1 MGSLATGS
9 LTNEEKAA
17 ILLLSLEEE
26 TASEVMKHLKPS
38 EIRRLGK
45 HMSRVSTISSE
56 TISSISREFCSLA
69 KDRGRLIS
77 VKEDFTKNIVIKAV
91 GETEAESILSEVES
105 IRTDDNPIT
114 DKLRDVDPKVLM
126 DFTKSEHPQTIALIL
141 AHLKPEKSAQILE
154 NFSPEM
160 QFEITRRMATLKS
173 VPQEYIDE
181 VARTLEKEIVTGAT
195 TSPDIG
201 GVRMMADILNRMN
214 RASEN
219 AILTA
224 LEDTD
229 PELAAGIRNLM
240 FTFDD
245 VLQLDDRGLQEVLR
259 EVSSEDIGKALK
271 LVDEGMREKVYRN
284 MSKRGA
290 EMLKEELDLMP
301 PIRISEAEVS
311 QRAIVEIAK
320 KMEAEGRV
328 LLARGDDQDEYV

>member
-1 MGSLATGS
+1 MGNLS
-9 LTNEEKAA
+9 NEEKAA

-38 EIRRLGK
+38 EIRRLGR

-56 TISSISREFCSLA
+56 MLTAISKEFFALA
-69 KDRGRLIS
+69 RDRGRLIS
-77 VKEDFTKNIVIKAV
+77 VREDLTKNIVIKAV
-91 GETEAESILSEVES
+91 GETEAENILSEVES
-105 IRTDDNPIT
+105 IRVDDNPIT

-141 AHLKPEKSAQILE
+141 AHLRPEKAAQILE
-154 NFSPEM
+154 NFTPEM

-181 VARTLEKEIVTGAT
+181 VARTLEKEIVSGAT
-195 TSPDIG
+195 ATADIG

-245 VLQLDDRGLQEVLR
+245 ILQLDDRGLQEVLR

-271 LVDEGMREKVYRN
+271 LVDEGLREKVYRN

-301 PIRISEAEVS
+301 PIRVSEAEIS

-320 KMEAEGRV
+320 KLEAEGRV
-328 LLARGDDQDEYV
+328 VLTRGDEQDEYV

>member
-1 MGSLATGS
+1 MGSLA
-9 LTNEEKAA
+9 NEDKAA

-56 TISSISREFCSLA
+56 LISSISREFFALA
-69 KDRGRLIS
+69 KERGRLIS
-77 VKEDFTKNIVIKAV
+77 VSEDMTKNIVVKAL
-91 GETEAESILSEVES
+91 GELEAVNILSEVES
-105 IRTDDNPIT
+105 IRSDDNPIT

-141 AHLKPEKSAQILE
+141 AHLTSEKAAQILE
-154 NFSPEM
+154 NFTPEM

-181 VARTLEKEIVTGAT
+181 VARTLEKEIVTST
-195 TSPDIG
+195 TNGPDIG
-201 GVRMMADILNRMN
+201 GVRMMADILNKMN

-219 AILTA
+219 SILSA
-224 LEDTD
+224 LEDTE

-240 FTFDD
+240 LTFDD
-245 VLQLDDRGLQEVLR
+245 ILQLDDRGLQEILR

-271 LVDEGMREKVYRN
+271 LVDEGAREKVYRN

-290 EMLKEELDLMP
+290 EMLKEELEIMP

-328 LLARGDDQDEYV
+328 VLARGDEQDGYV

>member
-1 MGSLATGS
+1 
-9 LTNEEKAA
+9 
-17 ILLLSLEEE
+17 
-26 TASEVMKHLKPS
+26 
-38 EIRRLGK
+38 
-45 HMSRVSTISSE
+45 
-56 TISSISREFCSLA
+56 
-69 KDRGRLIS
+69 
-77 VKEDFTKNIVIKAV
+77 
-91 GETEAESILSEVES
+91 
-105 IRTDDNPIT
+105 
-114 DKLRDVDPKVLM
+114 
-126 DFTKSEHPQTIALIL
+126 
-141 AHLKPEKSAQILE
+141 
-154 NFSPEM
+154 
-160 QFEITRRMATLKS
+160 
-173 VPQEYIDE
+173 
-181 VARTLEKEIVTGAT
+181 
-195 TSPDIG
+195 
-201 GVRMMADILNRMN
+201 MMADILNRMN

-245 VLQLDDRGLQEVLR
+245 ILQLDDRGLQEVLR

-328 LLARGDDQDEYV
+328 LLSRGDEQDEYV

>member
-1 MGSLATGS
+1 MGNLS
-9 LTNEEKAA
+9 NEEKAA

-38 EIRRLGK
+38 EIRRLGR

-56 TISSISREFCSLA
+56 MLTAISKEFFALA
-69 KDRGRLIS
+69 RDRGRLIS
-77 VKEDFTKNIVIKAV
+77 VREDLTKNIVIKAV
-91 GETEAESILSEVES
+91 GKTEAENILSEVES
-105 IRTDDNPIT
+105 IRVDDNPIT

-141 AHLKPEKSAQILE
+141 AHLRPEKAAQILE
-154 NFSPEM
+154 NFTPEM

-181 VARTLEKEIVTGAT
+181 VARILEKEIVSGAT
-195 TSPDIG
+195 ATADIG

-245 VLQLDDRGLQEVLR
+245 ILQLDDRGLQEVLR

-271 LVDEGMREKVYRN
+271 LVDEGLREKVYRN

-301 PIRISEAEVS
+301 PIRVSEAEIS

-320 KMEAEGRV
+320 KLEAEGRV
-328 LLARGDDQDEYV
+328 VLTRGDEQDEYV

>member
-1 MGSLATGS
+1 MAS

-45 HMSRVSTISSE
+45 YMSRVSTISSE
-56 TISSISREFCSLA
+56 TINSISREFCFLA
-69 KDRGRLIS
+69 RERGRLIS
-77 VKEDFTKNIVIKAV
+77 ISEDVTKNIVIKAV

-114 DKLRDVDPKVLM
+114 DKLRDVDPKILM

-154 NFSPEM
+154 SFTPEM

-181 VARTLEKEIVTGAT
+181 VARTLEKEIVAGAT
-195 TSPDIG
+195 TGADIG
-201 GVRMMADILNRMN
+201 GIRMMADILNRMN

-224 LEDTD
+224 LEDMD

-259 EVSSEDIGKALK
+259 EISSEDIGKALK

-301 PIRISEAEVS
+301 PIRISEAEES
-311 QRAIVEIAK
+311 QRKIVEIAK

-328 LLARGDDQDEYV
+328 VLKRGDEQDEYI